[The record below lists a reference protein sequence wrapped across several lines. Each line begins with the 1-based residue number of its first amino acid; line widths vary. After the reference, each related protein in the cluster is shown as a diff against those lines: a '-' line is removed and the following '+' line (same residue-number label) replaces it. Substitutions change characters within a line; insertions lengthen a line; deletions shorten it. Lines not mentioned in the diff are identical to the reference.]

1 MTLLE
6 IATLFKNTTDAT
18 QGLNGFSFG
27 WPSDRT
33 RSQDYAE
40 VGENTTNLFPRV
52 FFAVPTLTNNPISR
66 RDVYQITLFFDDLLG
81 YNEDGTVNEDTQ
93 IEKWS
98 ALTVLAEKFMLEI
111 NTNKQV
117 GNIAD
122 GVQMTLDSFS
132 SLQRLI
138 SVQATFTL
146 NVIASC

>member
-6 IATLFKNTTDAT
+6 IADLFKSTTDAT

-33 RSQDYAE
+33 RSQDYDG
-40 VGENTTNLFPRV
+40 VGENSTNLFPRV
-52 FFAVPTLTNNPISR
+52 FFAVPTLTNNPITR

-98 ALTVLAEKFMLEI
+98 ALTLLAEKFMLQI
-111 NTNKQV
+111 NTNKQA
-117 GNIAD
+117 GNIAE

-132 SLQRLI
+132 SIQRLI
-138 SVQATFTL
+138 SVQATFNL
-146 NVIASC
+146 NVISSC

>member
-6 IATLFKNTTDAT
+6 IADLFKSTTDAT

-27 WPSDRT
+27 WASDRT
-33 RSQDYAE
+33 RSQDYDS
-40 VGENTTNLFPRV
+40 VGENSTNLFPRV
-52 FFAVPTLTNNPISR
+52 FFAVPTLTNNPITR

-98 ALTVLAEKFMLEI
+98 ALIVLAEKFMLQI
-111 NTNKQV
+111 NTNKQA
-117 GNIAD
+117 GNIAE

-132 SLQRLI
+132 SIQRLI
-138 SVQATFTL
+138 SVQATFNL
-146 NVIASC
+146 NVISSC

>member
-6 IATLFKNTTDAT
+6 IADLFKSTTDAT

-27 WPSDRT
+27 WASDRT
-33 RSQDYAE
+33 RSQDYDS

-52 FFAVPTLTNNPISR
+52 FFAVPTLTNNPITR

-98 ALTVLAEKFMLEI
+98 ALTVLAEKFMLQI
-111 NTNKQV
+111 NTNKQA
-117 GNIAD
+117 GNISE

-138 SVQATFTL
+138 SVQATFNL
-146 NVIASC
+146 NVISSC

>member
-6 IATLFKNTTDAT
+6 IADLFKSTTDAT

-27 WPSDRT
+27 WASDRT
-33 RSQDYAE
+33 RSQDYDS
-40 VGENTTNLFPRV
+40 VGENSTNLFPRV
-52 FFAVPTLTNNPISR
+52 FFAVPTLTNNPITR

-98 ALTVLAEKFMLEI
+98 ALTVLAEKFMLQI

-117 GNIAD
+117 GNIAE

-138 SVQATFTL
+138 SVQATFNL
-146 NVIASC
+146 NVISSC

>member
-6 IATLFKNTTDAT
+6 IADLFKITTDAT

-33 RSQDYAE
+33 RSQDYDS
-40 VGENTTNLFPRV
+40 VGENSTNLFPRV
-52 FFAVPTLTNNPISR
+52 FFAVPTLTNNPITR

-98 ALTVLAEKFMLEI
+98 ALTVLAEKFILQI
-111 NTNKQV
+111 NTNKQA
-117 GNIAD
+117 GNISE

-132 SLQRLI
+132 SIQRLI
-138 SVQATFTL
+138 SIQATFNL
-146 NVIASC
+146 NVISSC

>member
-6 IATLFKNTTDAT
+6 IADLFKNTTDAT

-27 WPSDRT
+27 WASDRT
-33 RSQDYAE
+33 RSQDYSD
-40 VGENTTNLFPRV
+40 VGENSTNLFPRV
-52 FFAVPTLTNNPISR
+52 FFAVPTLTNNPITR

-98 ALTVLAEKFMLEI
+98 ALTVLAEKFMLQI

-117 GNIAD
+117 GNIAE

-138 SVQATFTL
+138 SVQATFNL
-146 NVIASC
+146 NVISSC

>member
-6 IATLFKNTTDAT
+6 IADLFKSTTDAT

-27 WPSDRT
+27 WASDRT
-33 RSQDYAE
+33 RSQDYDS
-40 VGENTTNLFPRV
+40 VGENSTNLFPRV
-52 FFAVPTLTNNPISR
+52 FFAVPTLTNNPITR

-98 ALTVLAEKFMLEI
+98 ALTVLAEKFILQI
-111 NTNKQV
+111 NTNKQD
-117 GNIAD
+117 GNISE

-132 SLQRLI
+132 SIQRLI
-138 SVQATFTL
+138 SVQATFNL
-146 NVIASC
+146 NVISSC

>member
-6 IATLFKNTTDAT
+6 IADLFKSTTDAT

-27 WPSDRT
+27 WASDRT
-33 RSQDYAE
+33 RSQDYDS

-52 FFAVPTLTNNPISR
+52 FFAVPTLTNNPITR

-81 YNEDGTVNEDTQ
+81 YNEDGTVNEETQ

-98 ALTVLAEKFMLEI
+98 ALTVLAEKFMLQI
-111 NTNKQV
+111 NTNKQA
-117 GNIAD
+117 GNISE

-132 SLQRLI
+132 SIQRLI
-138 SVQATFTL
+138 SVQATFNL
-146 NVIASC
+146 NVISSC

>member
-6 IATLFKNTTDAT
+6 IADLFKSTTDAT

-27 WPSDRT
+27 WASDRT
-33 RSQDYAE
+33 RSQDYDS
-40 VGENTTNLFPRV
+40 VGENSTNLFPRV
-52 FFAVPTLTNNPISR
+52 FFAVPTLTNNPITR

-111 NTNKQV
+111 NTNKQT
-117 GNIAD
+117 GNIAE

-138 SVQATFTL
+138 SVQATFNL
-146 NVIASC
+146 NVISSC

>member
-6 IATLFKNTTDAT
+6 IADLFKSTTDAT

-33 RSQDYAE
+33 RSQDYDS
-40 VGENTTNLFPRV
+40 VGENSTNLFPRV
-52 FFAVPTLTNNPISR
+52 FFAVPTLTNNPITR

-98 ALTVLAEKFMLEI
+98 DLTVLAEKFMLQI
-111 NTNKQV
+111 NTNKQAV
-117 GNIAD
+117 NISE

-132 SLQRLI
+132 SIQRLI
-138 SVQATFTL
+138 SVQATFNL
-146 NVIASC
+146 NVISSC

>member
-6 IATLFKNTTDAT
+6 IADLFKNTTDAT

-27 WPSDRT
+27 WASDRT
-33 RSQDYAE
+33 RSQDYDS
-40 VGENTTNLFPRV
+40 VGENSTNLFPRV
-52 FFAVPTLTNNPISR
+52 FFAVPTLTNNPITR

-98 ALTVLAEKFMLEI
+98 ALTVLAEKFMLQI

-117 GNIAD
+117 GNIAE

-138 SVQATFTL
+138 SVQATFNL
-146 NVIASC
+146 NVISSC

>member
-6 IATLFKNTTDAT
+6 IADLFKSTTDAT

-33 RSQDYAE
+33 RSQDYDS
-40 VGENTTNLFPRV
+40 VGENSTNLFPRV
-52 FFAVPTLTNNPISR
+52 FFAVPTLTNNPITR

-98 ALTVLAEKFMLEI
+98 ALTVLAEKFMLQI
-111 NTNKQV
+111 NTNKQA
-117 GNIAD
+117 GNIAE

-132 SLQRLI
+132 SIQRLI
-138 SVQATFTL
+138 SIQATFNL
-146 NVIASC
+146 NVISSC

>member
-6 IATLFKNTTDAT
+6 ISDLFKSTTDAT

-33 RSQDYAE
+33 RSQDYDS
-40 VGENTTNLFPRV
+40 VGENSTNLFPRV
-52 FFAVPTLTNNPISR
+52 FFAVPTLTNNPITR

-98 ALTVLAEKFMLEI
+98 ALTVLAEKFMLQI
-111 NTNKQV
+111 NTNKQA
-117 GNIAD
+117 GNIAE

-132 SLQRLI
+132 SIQRLI
-138 SVQATFTL
+138 SVQATFNL
-146 NVIASC
+146 NVISSC

>member
-6 IATLFKNTTDAT
+6 IADLFKNTTDAT

-27 WPSDRT
+27 WASDRT
-33 RSQDYAE
+33 RSQDYDS
-40 VGENTTNLFPRV
+40 VGENSTNLFPRV
-52 FFAVPTLTNNPISR
+52 FFAVPTLTNNPITR

-98 ALTVLAEKFMLEI
+98 ALTVLAEKFMLQI
-111 NTNKQV
+111 NTNKQA
-117 GNIAD
+117 GNIAE

-132 SLQRLI
+132 SIQRLI
-138 SVQATFTL
+138 SVQATFNL
-146 NVIASC
+146 NVISSC

>member
-6 IATLFKNTTDAT
+6 IADLFKSTTDAT

-27 WPSDRT
+27 WASDRT
-33 RSQDYAE
+33 RSQDYDS
-40 VGENTTNLFPRV
+40 VGENSTNLFPRV
-52 FFAVPTLTNNPISR
+52 FFAVPTLTNNPITR

-98 ALTVLAEKFMLEI
+98 ALTVLAEKFMLQI
-111 NTNKQV
+111 NTNKQEV
-117 GNIAD
+117 NIAE

-132 SLQRLI
+132 SIQRLI
-138 SVQATFTL
+138 SVQATFNL
-146 NVIASC
+146 NVISSC

>member
-6 IATLFKNTTDAT
+6 IADLFKSTTDAT

-27 WPSDRT
+27 WASDRT
-33 RSQDYAE
+33 RSQDYDS

-52 FFAVPTLTNNPISR
+52 FFAVPTLTNNPITR

-98 ALTVLAEKFMLEI
+98 ALTVLAEKFMLQI
-111 NTNKQV
+111 NTNKQA
-117 GNIAD
+117 GNISE

-132 SLQRLI
+132 SIQRLI
-138 SVQATFTL
+138 SVQATFNL
-146 NVIASC
+146 NVISSC

>member
-6 IATLFKNTTDAT
+6 ISDLFKSTTDAT

-27 WPSDRT
+27 WASDRT
-33 RSQDYAE
+33 RSQDYDS
-40 VGENTTNLFPRV
+40 VGENSTNLFPRV
-52 FFAVPTLTNNPISR
+52 FFAVPTLTNNPITR

-98 ALTVLAEKFMLEI
+98 ALTVLAEKFILQI
-111 NTNKQV
+111 NTNKQA
-117 GNIAD
+117 GNIAE

-132 SLQRLI
+132 SIQRLI
-138 SVQATFTL
+138 SVQATFNL
-146 NVIASC
+146 NVISSC

>member
-6 IATLFKNTTDAT
+6 IADLFKSTTDAT

-33 RSQDYAE
+33 RSQDYDS
-40 VGENTTNLFPRV
+40 VGENSTNLFPRV
-52 FFAVPTLTNNPISR
+52 FFAVPTLTNNPITR

-98 ALTVLAEKFMLEI
+98 ALTVLAEKFILQI
-111 NTNKQV
+111 NTNKQA
-117 GNIAD
+117 GNISE

-132 SLQRLI
+132 SIQRLI
-138 SVQATFTL
+138 SVQATFNL
-146 NVIASC
+146 NVISSC

>member
-6 IATLFKNTTDAT
+6 IADLFKSTTDAT

-33 RSQDYAE
+33 RSQDYDS
-40 VGENTTNLFPRV
+40 VGENSTNLFPRV
-52 FFAVPTLTNNPISR
+52 FFAVPTLTNNPITR

-98 ALTVLAEKFMLEI
+98 ALTVLAEKFMLQI
-111 NTNKQV
+111 NTNKQA
-117 GNIAD
+117 GNIAE

-132 SLQRLI
+132 SIQRLI
-138 SVQATFTL
+138 SVQATFNL
-146 NVIASC
+146 NVVSSC

>member
-6 IATLFKNTTDAT
+6 IADLFKSTTDAT

-27 WPSDRT
+27 WASDRT
-33 RSQDYAE
+33 RSQDYDS
-40 VGENTTNLFPRV
+40 VGENSTNLFPRV
-52 FFAVPTLTNNPISR
+52 FFAVPTLTNNPITR

-98 ALTVLAEKFMLEI
+98 ALTVLAEKFMLQI
-111 NTNKQV
+111 NTNKQT
-117 GNIAD
+117 GNIAE

-132 SLQRLI
+132 SIQRLI
-138 SVQATFTL
+138 SVQATFNL
-146 NVIASC
+146 NVVSSC

>member
-6 IATLFKNTTDAT
+6 IADLFKNTTDAT

-33 RSQDYAE
+33 RSQDYDS
-40 VGENTTNLFPRV
+40 VGENSTNLFPRV
-52 FFAVPTLTNNPISR
+52 FFAVPTLTNNPITR

-98 ALTVLAEKFMLEI
+98 ALTVLAEKFMLQI

-117 GNIAD
+117 GNIAE

-132 SLQRLI
+132 SIQRLI
-138 SVQATFTL
+138 SVQATFNL
-146 NVIASC
+146 NVISSC

>member
-6 IATLFKNTTDAT
+6 IADLFKSTTDAT

-33 RSQDYAE
+33 RSQDYDS
-40 VGENTTNLFPRV
+40 VGENSTNLFPRV
-52 FFAVPTLTNNPISR
+52 FFAVPTLTNNPITR

-98 ALTVLAEKFMLEI
+98 ALTVLAEKFMLQI
-111 NTNKQV
+111 NTNKQA
-117 GNIAD
+117 GNIAE

-132 SLQRLI
+132 SIQRLI
-138 SVQATFTL
+138 SVQATFNL
-146 NVIASC
+146 NVISSC

>member
-6 IATLFKNTTDAT
+6 IADLFKSTTDAT

-33 RSQDYAE
+33 RSQDYDS
-40 VGENTTNLFPRV
+40 VGENSTNLFPRV
-52 FFAVPTLTNNPISR
+52 FFAVPTLNNNPITR

-98 ALTVLAEKFMLEI
+98 ALTVLAEKFILQI
-111 NTNKQV
+111 NTNKQA
-117 GNIAD
+117 GNIAE

-132 SLQRLI
+132 SIQRLI
-138 SVQATFTL
+138 SVQATFNL
-146 NVIASC
+146 NVISSC

>member
-6 IATLFKNTTDAT
+6 IADLFKSTTDAT

-27 WPSDRT
+27 WASDRT
-33 RSQDYAE
+33 RSQDYDS
-40 VGENTTNLFPRV
+40 VGENSTNLFPRV
-52 FFAVPTLTNNPISR
+52 FFAVPTLTNNPITR

-98 ALTVLAEKFMLEI
+98 ALTVLAEKFMLQI
-111 NTNKQV
+111 NTNKQT
-117 GNIAD
+117 GNIAE

-138 SVQATFTL
+138 SVQATFNL
-146 NVIASC
+146 NVISSC

>member
-6 IATLFKNTTDAT
+6 IADLFKSTTDAT

-27 WPSDRT
+27 WASDRT
-33 RSQDYAE
+33 RSQDYDS
-40 VGENTTNLFPRV
+40 VGENSTNLFPRV
-52 FFAVPTLTNNPISR
+52 FFAVPTLTNNPITR

-98 ALTVLAEKFMLEI
+98 ALTVLAEKFMLQI
-111 NTNKQV
+111 NTNKQA
-117 GNIAD
+117 GNIAE

-138 SVQATFTL
+138 SVQATFNL
-146 NVIASC
+146 NVISSC

>member
-6 IATLFKNTTDAT
+6 IADLFKSTTDAT

-33 RSQDYAE
+33 RSQNYDS
-40 VGENTTNLFPRV
+40 VGENSTNLFPRV
-52 FFAVPTLTNNPISR
+52 FFAVPTLTNNPITR

-98 ALTVLAEKFMLEI
+98 ALTVLAEKFMLQI
-111 NTNKQV
+111 NTNKQA
-117 GNIAD
+117 GNISE

-132 SLQRLI
+132 SIQRLI
-138 SVQATFTL
+138 SVQATFNL
-146 NVIASC
+146 NVISSC